1 MRLSKEDW
9 DKLDTLLGKHG
20 FGGYYD
26 LVESLKMVAGDLGI
40 SFTGIELYPEHDGGQ
55 SMSLP
60 QIVQFLQDWAGLITK
75 DPDFKVLAER
85 VAREVEHVRAQ
96 GGPGPL

>member
-26 LVESLKMVAGDLGI
+26 MVECLKSVAGDLGI
-40 SFTGIELYPEHDGGQ
+40 SETGLDM
-55 SMSLP
+55 SDNMSLP
-60 QIVQFLQDWAGLITK
+60 QIVQFLQDWAGLISV
-75 DPDFKVLAER
+75 DDDFPALAER
-85 VAREVEHVRAQ
+85 VAGDAEHVKAQ
-96 GGPGPL
+96 KGAKGSL